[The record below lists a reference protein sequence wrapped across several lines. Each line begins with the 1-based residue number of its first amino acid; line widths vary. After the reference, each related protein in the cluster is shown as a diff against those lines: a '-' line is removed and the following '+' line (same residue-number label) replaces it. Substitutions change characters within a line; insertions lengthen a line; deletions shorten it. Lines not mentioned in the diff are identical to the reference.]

1 MRCKGMQRIAKY
13 GNMISR
19 SVGDI
24 WQSFQIGGYE
34 CIKREYVTSIKEGAI
49 AVFVGCRFVVEPLVS

>member
-1 MRCKGMQRIAKY
+1 MWLTSDKPLGCKGLQRIAKY

-24 WQSFQIGGYE
+24 GG
-34 CIKREYVTSIKEGAI
+34 
-49 AVFVGCRFVVEPLVS
+49 F